1 MKVEYKYDDGSYATD
16 NAITYA
22 SSGHVNG
29 VGHSGS
35 SMRGSYSEFIC
46 TDSSYLVEVSAKS
59 FFPDKPVTVTFTL
72 ERSETVL
79 NSADEPSRTS
89 VKLFVVPNNGS
100 SIKLEMLPIDSEY
113 TVPNLTWKGHTFKG
127 YSYCGDLYAPGT
139 KFIVDSFYSSAV
151 GVWD

>member
-59 FFPDKPVTVTFTL
+59 FSPDKPVTVTFTL

-79 NSADEPSRTS
+79 HSADEPSRTS

-113 TVPNLTWKGHTFKG
+113 TVPNLTWEGTHLQRLQLLWR
-127 YSYCGDLYAPGT
+127 SLCSRNQVYC
-139 KFIVDSFYSSAV
+139 
-151 GVWD
+151 